1 MHDLTNTVR
10 DKPRISICIATYR
23 RAERLQALLD
33 DVATQDLLPQQVVVV
48 DNEAGGGA
56 RAVVE
61 KFRARVAFVVDYAVQ
76 PVPSIAVTRNL
87 TVELARE
94 EWLAFIDDDERAPRD
109 WLRQL
114 LEAAETF
121 KADGVL
127 APVEP
132 QVPASAPRWLQRGR
146 FYEYPRQADGNV
158 VPLNRMRFG
167 NVLLRADRLRA
178 LPGPFDANFGL
189 EGGEDVDLL
198 VRLARTG
205 ARIVWYNGA
214 AVYEPVE
221 PKRLS
226 LRWLLLRAYS
236 GGQMFARYKVE
247 GGFGA
252 ISRAA
257 KAGFF
262 LRAVVQLA
270 IALGTA
276 VMALPAGRHAAVAWL
291 MKASAN
297 AGKITV
303 LWGARY
309 RAYARKSTS
318 G

>member
-1 MHDLTNTVR
+1 MR
-10 DKPRISICIATYR
+10 DKPRISVCIATYR

-33 DVATQDLLPQQVVVV
+33 DVATQELLPDQVVVV
-48 DNEAGGGA
+48 DNEVGGGA
-56 RAVVE
+56 RDVVD
-61 KFRARVAFVVDYAVQ
+61 KFRARVAFPVEYAVQ
-76 PVPSIAVTRNL
+76 PVPSIAATRNR

-94 EWLAFIDDDERAPRD
+94 EWLAFIDDDERAPPD
-109 WLRQL
+109 WLRRL
-114 LEAAETF
+114 LEAAVTF
-121 KADGVL
+121 EADGVL

-132 QVPASAPRWLQRGR
+132 KVPASAPRWLQRGR
-146 FYEYPRQADGNV
+146 FYDYPRQGDGNV

-167 NVLLRADRLRA
+167 NVLLRAARVRA
-178 LPGPFDANFGL
+178 LPGPFDANLGL

-198 VRLARTG
+198 VRLARAG

-236 GGQMFARYKVE
+236 GGQMFARYTVE

-252 ISRAA
+252 ISQVT
-257 KAGFF
+257 KVVFF
-262 LRAVVQLA
+262 LRAFAQLA
-270 IALGTA
+270 IALGTS
-276 VMALPAGRHAAVAWL
+276 VMALPAGRHAAAAWL

-303 LWGARY
+303 LWGARH
-309 RAYARKSTS
+309 RAYARK
-318 G
+318 